1 MKISKNYLLEA
12 TNTGDVFQKPI
23 EQEKNDLKN
32 LVNKS
37 NNTSNDVNSAILSDN
52 LENVKNAVKKGGKI
66 TEQSFDYAIL
76 REKPIPEII
85 EYVTKSLPVKDSQLL
100 VKGLKT
106 KKEEVVTAI
115 LKAGIKPD
123 PNMRTLDYAIVSKN
137 NNIVSL
143 MLKNG
148 DKPSVL
154 SLYLAITM
162 GNPEIVKNIVN
173 VGKVILSKKDLEQA
187 KKQKQPNQDIIN
199 FLTNSLY

>member
-66 TEQSFDYAIL
+66 TDQSFDYAIL

-85 EYVTKSLPVKDSQLL
+85 EYVTRSLPVKDSQIL

-106 KKEEVVTAI
+106 KKEELKKLI
-115 LKAGIKPD
+115 LELPK
-123 PNMRTLDYAIVSKN
+123 
-137 NNIVSL
+137 
-143 MLKNG
+143 
-148 DKPSVL
+148 DK
-154 SLYLAITM
+154 
-162 GNPEIVKNIVN
+162 EIV
-173 VGKVILSKKDLEQA
+173 
-187 KKQKQPNQDIIN
+187 IIN
-199 FLTNSLY
+199 ESPDMIEDSIEGLKIIEKIYK